1 MQFRLR
7 YGAHDVELSPG
18 EFVIGR
24 SEECQLALDDPM
36 VSRKHLALRVSSASV
51 VAVDLGSRNG
61 VTINGSRLKA
71 ERLLVDGDRIKIG
84 QHDLVLQILRSR
96 PNERRLSTRT
106 LQAVDVRDLESTA
119 VKEEVQARPSSSLP
133 PDPGVKAASVFSTM
147 AQLANK
153 AFAMGRVDEA
163 ERLLTRPLNDILESL
178 KSGGQAPGALLEK
191 ASSYA
196 LRLAVESGKPAWIDW
211 VIDAYAEAER
221 LLPAQLVEDIHGA
234 VRKVRGA
241 KRELLERYIGQLTRI
256 ELSAS
261 DRFLLQRIQGL
272 RPLLS

>member
-7 YGAHDVELSPG
+7 YGAHDVELLPG

-36 VSRKHLALRVSSASV
+36 VSRKHLALRVSTSSV

-61 VTINGSRLKA
+61 VTINGSKLKA

-84 QHDLVLQILRSR
+84 QHDLVLQVLQARSK
-96 PNERRLSTRT
+96 ERRLSTRT
-106 LQAVDVRDLESTA
+106 LQAVDIRDLETTA
-119 VKEEVQARPSSSLP
+119 VKDEPRPTSP
-133 PDPGVKAASVFSTM
+133 PSGDPVSRAAASFGTF

-163 ERLLTRPLNDILESL
+163 ERILTRPLQELLETC
-178 KSGGQAPGALLEK
+178 KAGPQPAPALLEK

-196 LRLAVESGKPAWIDW
+196 LKLATEASKPAWIDW
-211 VIDAYAEAER
+211 VIEAYSESER

-241 KRELLERYIGQLTRI
+241 KREVLEHYIGQLTRM
-256 ELSAS
+256 ELSANE
-261 DRFLLQRIQGL
+261 RFLLQRIQGL
-272 RPLLS
+272 RPLLT